1 MMRIDNIVTGV
12 FSEHH
17 FSMAVRES
25 QKLAK
30 VFKAKVRPVH
40 VIETMGFNPFYP
52 RETEDTRL
60 EALNK
65 FKEDVDHLYNKHGAT
80 HVEEPEVQ
88 IGRIHN
94 ELVRVA
100 NNYSNSIIVVGRHN
114 EGVLHKFLTTE
125 AERII
130 AHASTPVWVHPHRN
144 ISRLPQT
151 IVCALDFSENCKR
164 AAEVAVMVA
173 KYCAA
178 QLYFI
183 HVIPES
189 SGYVDM
195 EGQLNIYYPQE
206 ELEREEMH
214 KNVSDVLSEVIG
226 KLNLEGLCYKE
237 KISFGG
243 AADCV
248 SRFCSEVDAELLVMG
263 SSSHSNFEKIIMGS
277 TMRWLLNSFSEDI
290 MVVP

>member
-1 MMRIDNIVTGV
+1 MMHVDNIITGV

-25 QKLAK
+25 QKLAN

-40 VIETMGFNPFYP
+40 VIETLGFNPFYP
-52 RETEDTRL
+52 RETEESRL
-60 EALNK
+60 EALDK
-65 FKEDVDHLYNKHGAT
+65 FKADVDHLYNKHGAS
-80 HVEEPEVQ
+80 HVEEPVVQ

-100 NNYSNSIIVVGRHN
+100 NEHDNSLIVVGRHN
-114 EGVLHKFLTTE
+114 EGMMHKFVTTE

-173 KYCAA
+173 KSCAA
-178 QLYFI
+178 QLYFV

-189 SGYVDM
+189 TGFVDL
-195 EGQLNIYYPQE
+195 EGQLNVYYPQE
-206 ELEREEMH
+206 DVEREEVN
-214 KNVSDVLSEVIG
+214 KKVSEVMADMMAS
-226 KLNLEGLCYKE
+226 LDLEGLCYAE
-237 KISFGG
+237 KILSGG
-243 AADCV
+243 AADGVKRLCDEV
-248 SRFCSEVDAELLVMG
+248 SAELLVMG
-263 SSSHSNFEKIIMGS
+263 SSSHSSIERLFMGS
-277 TMRWLLNSFSEDI
+277 TMRWLLNNYEED
-290 MVVP
+290 VLLVP

>member
-17 FSMAVRES
+17 FSMAVREA
-25 QKLAK
+25 QKLAT

-40 VIETMGFNPFYP
+40 VIETMGLNPFYP
-52 RETEDTRL
+52 RETEETRL
-60 EALNK
+60 DALKK
-65 FKEDVDHLYNKHGAT
+65 FKEDVDHLYNKHGAN

-100 NNYSNSIIVVGRHN
+100 NSYSNSIIVVGRHN

-130 AHASTPVWVHPHRN
+130 AHAETPVWIHPHRN

-151 IVCALDFSENCKR
+151 IVCAMDFSDNCKR

-173 KYCAA
+173 KSCAA
-178 QLYFI
+178 QLYFV

-206 ELEREEMH
+206 EIEREEMH
-214 KNVSDVLSEVIG
+214 QNIGSVLSDTVG
-226 KLNLEGLCYKE
+226 KLDLEGLCYEE
-237 KISFGG
+237 KILFGG
-243 AADCV
+243 AADGV
-248 SRFCSEVDAELLVMG
+248 SRLCSEVGAELLVMG
-263 SSSHSNFEKIIMGS
+263 SSSHSNLEKIFMGS
-277 TMRWLLNSFSEDI
+277 TMRWLLNSFDQDI
-290 MVVP
+290 LVIP